1 VVRKVCEV
9 SLLGG
14 FSVRVDGQAV
24 PAESW
29 RRRRAAELVKLLAVA
44 ETHRLHREQLMDAMW
59 PQLTVEAAGSN
70 LRKAVHFARKAL
82 GADDVIGVSGQVVEL
97 FPDAD
102 VVVDAHEFER
112 SAVMVLKSGTPE
124 DAAQV
129 AAGYSGELLPEDR
142 YQEWSYEFRRRLRSL
157 ALRLVKKAE
166 MWDRALEFDPA
177 DEESH
182 RALMTEALDAGDRT
196 AAIRQFERLRKRLRI
211 DLGMSPDQESVAL
224 YERALAGD
232 TRSLS
237 VAELARQSL
246 ARGAVLL
253 NTGDLDGAE
262 QLGLQAQ
269 RLALDNELGEELG
282 QASALLSIVANLRG
296 RWRSAFRSEFAEAV
310 RQSNQTAS
318 QIFDGHLCVT
328 EFHLQGP
335 NGHEGIVEFAEQLLE
350 TARSSGSVHGEA
362 VAEMLTGEAN
372 LFAGDVPRAEEHLRK
387 ALSNYRDAGAIP
399 GQVVT
404 LQRLAE
410 CELDRGD
417 NRAARQL
424 LEEGLDLARTSPMA
438 PHLMVRMHEGLVA
451 AADPSAAAAQ
461 IEASEA
467 DLEGTVICPPCSVGL
482 RLATIKALARSGGV
496 ALAERRLDEVEPIVD
511 MWPDGPWH
519 AALVESRGE
528 IARARGDEEE
538 ARTLFKGAT
547 ENYEQLHR
555 PRDASRCRALV
566 DVSS

>member
-1 VVRKVCEV
+1 MVSKVCEV

-14 FSVRVDGQAV
+14 FSVRVDGQVV

-29 RRRRAAELVKLLAVA
+29 RRRRAADLVKLLALA
-44 ETHRLHREQLMDAMW
+44 ENHRLHREQLMDAMW
-59 PQLTVEAAGSN
+59 PHLEVEAAGSN
-70 LRKAVHFARKAL
+70 LRKAVHFARRAL
-82 GADDVIGVSGQVVEL
+82 GAAGLIGVTGQTVEL

-112 SAVMVLKSGTPE
+112 SADTALKSGTPE
-124 DAAQV
+124 DAARV
-129 AAGYSGELLPEDR
+129 AAGYSGDLLPDDR
-142 YQEWSYEFRRRLRSL
+142 YKEWTYEFRERLRSL
-157 ALRLVKKAE
+157 AVRIAKKAE
-166 MWDRALEFDPA
+166 MWDRALELDPA

-182 RALMTEALDAGDRT
+182 RALIIQALDSGDRT
-196 AAIRQFERLRKRLRI
+196 AAIRQFEQLRKRLRI
-211 DLGMSPDQESVAL
+211 DLGMSPDQTSVAL
-224 YERALAGD
+224 YERALASD
-232 TRSLS
+232 TKSLT

-262 QLGLQAQ
+262 QRGLEAQ
-269 RLALDNELGEELG
+269 RLAFDNDLDEELG
-282 QASALLSIVANLRG
+282 QASALLSIVANIRG
-296 RWRSAFRSEFAEAV
+296 RWRDVFRSEFAEAV
-310 RQSNQTAS
+310 RQSDQTAG

-350 TARSSGSVHGEA
+350 TARKSSSVHGEA
-362 VAEMLTGEAN
+362 VAEMLIGEAN
-372 LFAGDVPRAEEHLRK
+372 LFSGDMRRAEAHLSQ
-387 ALSNYRDAGAIP
+387 ALGKYRDAGAIP

-410 CELDRGD
+410 CELERGD
-417 NRAARQL
+417 SRAARQL
-424 LEEGLDLARTSPMA
+424 LEEGLDLARWSPMA

-451 AADPSAAAAQ
+451 AADPREATAQ
-461 IEASEA
+461 IAASEV

-482 RLATIKALARSGGV
+482 SVATIKTLARSGGA
-496 ALAERRLDEVEPIVD
+496 ALAERRLDEVEPVVE

-538 ARTLFKGAT
+538 ARTLFKGAQ
-547 ENYEQLHR
+547 EKYEQLHR
-555 PRDASRCRALV
+555 PRDANRCRALL
-566 DVSS
+566 DVSG